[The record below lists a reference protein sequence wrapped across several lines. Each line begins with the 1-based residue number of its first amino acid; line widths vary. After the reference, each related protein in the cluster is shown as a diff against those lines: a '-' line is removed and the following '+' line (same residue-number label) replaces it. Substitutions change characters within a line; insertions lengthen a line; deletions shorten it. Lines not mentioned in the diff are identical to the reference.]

1 MISPSTWFARHAQAL
16 LASLGRLAREPL
28 ATLLT
33 LGVIALALA
42 LPAGL
47 WVFVSTARVATGD
60 LADSVDVTVYLKPE
74 VSLEKARQLE
84 RNARQ
89 RRGVAAVTL
98 VPAEKAL
105 AEFREY
111 SGFGEALGA
120 LESNPLPHVLSV
132 RPRPEAASSAEI
144 DALKAHFAAWPEV
157 ELVQV
162 DTEWVRRLGAI
173 LELLRRALAVVAA
186 LLGLGVLAVV
196 GNTIRLEIGA
206 RRTEIEVIKLVGGS
220 NAFVRRP
227 FLYEGLWYGL
237 FGGLLA
243 LAVVA
248 GATAALASPVAELAT
263 LYGGGF
269 GLAGLGLREAG
280 ILLGTGAALGWAGAW
295 VAASRHLSRIEP
307 RA

>member
-16 LASLGRLAREPL
+16 LAALGRLAREPL

-60 LADSVDVTVYLKPE
+60 LADTVDVTVYLKPE

-132 RPRPEAASSAEI
+132 RPRAEAASSAEI

-206 RRTEIEVIKLVGGS
+206 RRAEIEVIKLVGGS

-243 LAVVA
+243 LGVVA
-248 GATAALASPVAELAT
+248 GATAVLASPVAELAT

>member
-1 MISPSTWFARHAQAL
+1 MTSLSTWFARHAQAL

-28 ATLLT
+28 ATALT

-47 WVFVSTARVATGD
+47 WVLVSSARAATGD
-60 LADSVDVTVYLKPE
+60 LADTVDVTVYLKPE

-132 RPRPEAASSAEI
+132 RPRPEATSAADIE
-144 DALKAHFAAWPEV
+144 ALKTHFAAWPEV
-157 ELVQV
+157 DLVQV

-196 GNTIRLEIGA
+196 GNTIRLEING
-206 RRTEIEVIKLVGGS
+206 RRAEIEVIKLVGGS

-280 ILLGTGAALGWAGAW
+280 ILLGCGALLGWAGAW

>member
-1 MISPSTWFARHAQAL
+1 MTSLSTWLARHAQAL

-28 ATLLT
+28 ASALT

-47 WVFVSTARVATGD
+47 WVLVNNARVATGD

-132 RPRPEAASSAEI
+132 RPRAEAATAADI
-144 DALKAHFAAWPEV
+144 DALKTHFAAWPEV

-196 GNTIRLEIGA
+196 GNTIRLEING
-206 RRTEIEVIKLVGGS
+206 RRAEIEVIKLVGGS

-248 GATAALASPVAELAT
+248 GATAVLASPVAELAT

-280 ILLGTGAALGWAGAW
+280 ILLGTGAVLGWTGAW
-295 VAASRHLSRIEP
+295 VATSRHLSRIEP

>member
-47 WVFVSTARVATGD
+47 WVFVSNARVATGD
-60 LADSVDVTVYLKPE
+60 LADTVDVTVYLKPE

-132 RPRPEAASSAEI
+132 RPRPEAASAAEI
-144 DALKAHFAAWPEV
+144 DALKTHFSAWPEV

-206 RRTEIEVIKLVGGS
+206 RRAEIEVIKLVGGS

-243 LAVVA
+243 LGVVA
-248 GATAALASPVAELAT
+248 GATAVLASPVAELAT

>member
-60 LADSVDVTVYLKPE
+60 LADTVDVTVYLKPE

-132 RPRPEAASSAEI
+132 RPQPDAASTAEI
-144 DALKAHFAAWPEV
+144 DALKTHFAAWPEV

-173 LELLRRALAVVAA
+173 LELLRRALAVVAG

-206 RRTEIEVIKLVGGS
+206 RRAEIEVIKLVGGS

-243 LAVVA
+243 LGVVA
-248 GATAALASPVAELAT
+248 GATAVLASPVAELAT

>member
-1 MISPSTWFARHAQAL
+1 MTSPSTWFARHAQAL

-47 WVFVSTARVATGD
+47 WVLVSNARVATGD
-60 LADSVDVTVYLKPE
+60 LADTVDVTVYLKPE

-132 RPRPEAASSAEI
+132 RPRPEAASAAEI
-144 DALKAHFAAWPEV
+144 DALKTHFAAWPEV

-186 LLGLGVLAVV
+186 LLALGVLAVV

-206 RRTEIEVIKLVGGS
+206 RRAEIEVIKLVGGS

-243 LAVVA
+243 LGVVS
-248 GATAALASPVAELAT
+248 GATAVLASPVAELAT

-280 ILLGTGAALGWAGAW
+280 ILLGTGAALGWTGAW
-295 VAASRHLSRIEP
+295 LAASRHLSRIEP

>member
-1 MISPSTWFARHAQAL
+1 MTAPSTWLARHAQAM

-28 ATLLT
+28 ATALT

-47 WVFVSTARVATGD
+47 WVLVSNARAATGD

-74 VSLEKARQLE
+74 VSLQKARQLE

-89 RRGVAAVTL
+89 RRGVAAVAL

-132 RPRPEAASSAEI
+132 RPRPDAASAAAI
-144 DALKAHFAAWPEV
+144 DALKSHFAAWPEV

-173 LELLRRALAVVAA
+173 LELLRRALAVVAGV
-186 LLGLGVLAVV
+186 LGLGVLAVV
-196 GNTIRLEIGA
+196 GNTIRLEING
-206 RRTEIEVIKLVGGS
+206 RRAEIEVIKLVGGS

-248 GATAALASPVAELAT
+248 GATAVLASPVAELAT
-263 LYGGGF
+263 LYAGGF
-269 GLAGLGLREAG
+269 GLAGLGLAEAG
-280 ILLGTGAALGWAGAW
+280 ILLGTGALLGWLGAW
-295 VAASRHLSRIEP
+295 IATSRHLSRIEP

>member
-60 LADSVDVTVYLKPE
+60 LADTVDVTVYLKPE

-132 RPRPEAASSAEI
+132 RPRAEAASSAEI

-206 RRTEIEVIKLVGGS
+206 RRAEIEVIKLVGGS

-243 LAVVA
+243 LGVVA
-248 GATAALASPVAELAT
+248 GATAVLASPVAELAT